1 MIFLNERIKNMTEKE
16 RRSVE
21 KALRKEQSQDSYLAE
36 LYGPQLSTDPAQREK
51 LLNYLL
57 LLINPGSMSMIDIR
71 RNMAR
76 NLTETEYNQVEQA
89 WQNYLNG
96 SDEKLRPL
104 KGTRSVASVL
114 EPQGP
119 KVHDS
124 DLFLDPDLLKP
135 EGPNILSP
143 EDICE
148 FSEAV
153 RRLDMEPVIVM

>member
-1 MIFLNERIKNMTEKE
+1 MNERIKNMTEKE

-21 KALRKEQSQDSYLAE
+21 KALRKEQSRDSYLAE
-36 LYGPQLSTDPAQREK
+36 LYGPQLSTDPVQREK

-104 KGTRSVASVL
+104 KGTRSVTSVPK
-114 EPQGP
+114 PQGP
-119 KVHDS
+119 KVHGS

-135 EGPNILSP
+135 EGSDILSP

-153 RRLDMEPVIVM
+153 RRLDMEPVMVM